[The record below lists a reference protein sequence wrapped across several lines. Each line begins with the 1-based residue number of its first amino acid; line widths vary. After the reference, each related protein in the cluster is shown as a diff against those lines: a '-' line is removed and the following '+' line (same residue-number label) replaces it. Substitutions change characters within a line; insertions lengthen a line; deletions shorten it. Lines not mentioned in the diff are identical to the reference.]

1 MEVILASRLML
12 LLTIIVKTKSQAQ
25 HQFVH
30 DGHCN
35 GGYNGGCAEC
45 TFGRCRD
52 QCAKIPEA
60 GYFAY
65 RAKPRGCSCYSA
77 AAGCPDDD
85 RYPDYNAYRI
95 VREVV
100 KDFKIRVYE
109 RRNNGE
115 TESKVAVEVIRIHSV
130 KDGLFGELQKTLVQK
145 YDELQQPNTTVN
157 IFWTD
162 KEDERI
168 FIGDQQSLII
178 ALDNM
183 DGPIYNI
190 LVVFQ
195 KG

>member
-1 MEVILASRLML
+1 MQSELLSFDPYCCECFVITCSDIFAISCLISEYSISNKMEVILASKLML
-12 LLTIIVKTKSQAQ
+12 LLTIIVKTKSQAL

-35 GGYNGGCAEC
+35 GGYNGGCDEC

-77 AAGCPDDD
+77 AEGCPDDD

-109 RRNNGE
+109 RRNNDE
-115 TESKVAVEVIRIHSV
+115 TESIIRFH
-130 KDGLFGELQKTLVQK
+130 KFGSLCNCILPIV
-145 YDELQQPNTTVN
+145 PN
-157 IFWTD
+157 IY
-162 KEDERI
+162 I
-168 FIGDQQSLII
+168 
-178 ALDNM
+178 LDYFFE
-183 DGPIYNI
+183 P
-190 LVVFQ
+190 
-195 KG
+195 